1 MILLDKFPD
10 LIPMAQSGA
19 ESDLIDRLNNTDE
32 SEEVVVRER
41 VNPEETLSEYKEVV
55 GLIESY

>member
-1 MILLDKFPD
+1 
-10 LIPMAQSGA
+10 MAQSGA
-19 ESDLIDRLNNTDE
+19 ENDLIDRLNNTDE

-41 VNPEETLSEYKEVV
+41 MNPEETLSEYKEVV